1 MNIYNGNCK
10 FLYIMSV
17 LLYRFLI
24 IQVSDYTSV
33 TVWLIQTFLIVLYI
47 VLHCISVKWIPTFL
61 DTVSFCTLSV
71 VLLSTLYEYP
81 PSWTL
86 SVSVHCLSYYY
97 LHCMNTHLLGRCR
110 FLYIVCRIIIY
121 IVWIPTF
128 LDAVGFCTLSVVL
141 LSTLYEYP
149 PFWTPSVSPHW
160 PAAIRPAFWTSDVCT
175 PRWFLCWTPRAPP
188 SPSGRPH
195 PPPLPAWPSPW
206 KRAKNSS
213 EN

>member
-1 MNIYNGNCK
+1 
-10 FLYIMSV
+10 MSV

-61 DTVSFCTLSV
+61 DTVGFCTLSV

-86 SVSVHCLSYYY
+86 
-97 LHCMNTHLLGRCR
+97 
-110 FLYIVCRIIIY
+110 
-121 IVWIPTF
+121 
-128 LDAVGFCTLSVVL
+128 
-141 LSTLYEYP
+141 
-149 PFWTPSVSPHW
+149 SVSPHW

-206 KRAKNSS
+206 KRVKNSS
-213 EN
+213 ENWEISYLSV